1 MTGIFYKSEVRI
13 NLKSKNF
20 KNIMKTVEKL
30 AAGWLI
36 VLGFMLMTLSGE
48 AMVSRHRLH
57 QNIPPGVYNE
67 NDYINPYADAQLT
80 TTAVNGLIF
89 GLPSLALGGWLA
101 LGMRRQGK
109 KEESAI
115 AKQIDLH
122 LQSMFY
128 RMIAENQGR
137 ITVLGFAMQS
147 QLPAATAREFLDDQA
162 KQFNANFKVSE
173 DGAVSYHFDI

>member
-1 MTGIFYKSEVRI
+1 
-13 NLKSKNF
+13 
-20 KNIMKTVEKL
+20 MKTAEKL

-36 VLGFMLMTLSGE
+36 TLGFMLTTISAQ
-48 AMVSRHRLH
+48 AMINKHLMYK
-57 QNIPPGVYNE
+57 QIPPGTYDP
-67 NDYINPYADAQLT
+67 NDHINHHAVAELD
-80 TTAVNGLIF
+80 TTAVNGIIF

-101 LGMRRQGK
+101 LGLRRQGK
-109 KEESAI
+109 KEQNAI
-115 AKQIDLH
+115 AKQMDLH

-128 RMIAENQGR
+128 RMIAENDGR

-147 QLPAATAREFLDDQA
+147 QLPAVTAREFLDNQA

>member
-1 MTGIFYKSEVRI
+1 
-13 NLKSKNF
+13 
-20 KNIMKTVEKL
+20 MKTAEKL

-36 VLGFMLMTLSGE
+36 TLGFMLMTISGQ
-48 AMVSRHRLH
+48 AIRDKDLMYK
-57 QNIPPGVYNE
+57 QIPPGTYSEQDFVNHQAVTLL
-67 NDYINPYADAQLT
+67 N
-80 TTAVNGLIF
+80 TTALNGMIF
-89 GLPSLALGGWLA
+89 GLPSLVLGGWLA

-109 KEESAI
+109 KEENAI
-115 AKQIDLH
+115 AQQMNLH

-128 RMIAENQGR
+128 RMIAENEGR

-147 QLPAATAREFLDDQA
+147 QLPPATARQFLDDQA

>member
-1 MTGIFYKSEVRI
+1 
-13 NLKSKNF
+13 
-20 KNIMKTVEKL
+20 MKTAEKL

-36 VLGFMLMTLSGE
+36 ILGFMLTTISAQ
-48 AMVSRHRLH
+48 AMRDKHLMLK
-57 QNIPPGVYNE
+57 NIPPGTYDPY
-67 NDYINPYADAQLT
+67 DYPNPYALAELN
-80 TTAVNGLIF
+80 TTAVNGIVF

-109 KEESAI
+109 HEKNAI
-115 AKQIDLH
+115 AKQMDLH

-128 RMIAENQGR
+128 RMIAENEGR
-137 ITVLGFAMQS
+137 ITVLGFAMRS
-147 QLPAATAREFLDDQA
+147 QLSAATAREFLDDQA

>member
-1 MTGIFYKSEVRI
+1 
-13 NLKSKNF
+13 
-20 KNIMKTVEKL
+20 MKTAEKL

-36 VLGFMLMTLSGE
+36 TLGFMLTTLSAN
-48 AMVSRHRLH
+48 AMINKHIMYKDI
-57 QNIPPGVYNE
+57 QE
-67 NDYINPYADAQLT
+67 KNDHINHYAVADLD

-101 LGMRRQGK
+101 LGMRRRGK
-109 KEESAI
+109 KEENAI
-115 AKQIDLH
+115 AKQMDLH

-147 QLPAATAREFLDDQA
+147 QLPASTAREFLDDQA
-162 KQFNANFKVSE
+162 KQFNANFKVNE
-173 DGAVSYHFDI
+173 DGAVSYQFDI

>member
-1 MTGIFYKSEVRI
+1 
-13 NLKSKNF
+13 
-20 KNIMKTVEKL
+20 MKTTEKL

-36 VLGFMLMTLSGE
+36 TLGFMLTTISAQ
-48 AMVSRHRLH
+48 AMINKHLMYK
-57 QNIPPGVYNE
+57 QIPPGTYE
-67 NDYINPYADAQLT
+67 PNDYINHHAVAELD
-80 TTAVNGLIF
+80 TTAVNGIIF

-101 LGMRRQGK
+101 LGMFRQGK
-109 KEESAI
+109 REKNAI
-115 AKQIDLH
+115 AQQIDLQ

-128 RMIAENQGR
+128 RMIAENEGR

-147 QLPAATAREFLDDQA
+147 QLPPATAREFLDDQA

>member
-1 MTGIFYKSEVRI
+1 
-13 NLKSKNF
+13 
-20 KNIMKTVEKL
+20 MKTAEKL

-36 VLGFMLMTLSGE
+36 TLGFMLTTLSAH
-48 AMVSRHRLH
+48 AMTNKYLM
-57 QNIPPGVYNE
+57 YNDIRRDNDFI
-67 NDYINPYADAQLT
+67 NDYAVAELD
-80 TTAVNGLIF
+80 TTAINGLIF

-109 KEESAI
+109 KENLAI
-115 AKQIDLH
+115 VKQMDLH

>member
-1 MTGIFYKSEVRI
+1 
-13 NLKSKNF
+13 
-20 KNIMKTVEKL
+20 MKTAEKL

-36 VLGFMLMTLSGE
+36 TLGFMLTTLSAN
-48 AMVSRHRLH
+48 AMVNKHIMYKDI
-57 QNIPPGVYNE
+57 QE
-67 NDYINPYADAQLT
+67 KNDHINHYAVAELD

-101 LGMRRQGK
+101 LGMRRRGR
-109 KEESAI
+109 KEENAI
-115 AKQIDLH
+115 AKQMDLH

-147 QLPAATAREFLDDQA
+147 QLPASTAREFLDDQA
-162 KQFNANFKVSE
+162 KQFNANFKVNE
-173 DGAVSYHFDI
+173 DGAVSYHFDL

>member
-1 MTGIFYKSEVRI
+1 
-13 NLKSKNF
+13 
-20 KNIMKTVEKL
+20 MKTVEKL

-36 VLGFMLMTLSGE
+36 VLGFMLTTLSGS
-48 AMVSRHRLH
+48 AMINKHLMYKDILS
-57 QNIPPGVYNE
+57 E
-67 NDYINPYADAQLT
+67 NDYINDYAVAELN
-80 TTAVNGLIF
+80 TTAINGIIF

-109 KEESAI
+109 KEETAI
-115 AKQIDLH
+115 AQQINLH

-128 RMIAENQGR
+128 RMIAENEGR

-147 QLPAATAREFLDDQA
+147 QLPPATAREFLDDQA

>member
-1 MTGIFYKSEVRI
+1 
-13 NLKSKNF
+13 
-20 KNIMKTVEKL
+20 MKTAEKL

-36 VLGFMLMTLSGE
+36 TLGFMLTTISAQ
-48 AMVSRHRLH
+48 AMINKHLMFK
-57 QNIPPGVYNE
+57 QIPPGTYDE
-67 NDYINPYADAQLT
+67 YDYPNHYAVAELD
-80 TTAVNGLIF
+80 TTAVNGIIF

-101 LGMRRQGK
+101 LGMRRRGK
-109 KEESAI
+109 KEENAI
-115 AKQIDLH
+115 AQQIDLH

>member
-1 MTGIFYKSEVRI
+1 
-13 NLKSKNF
+13 
-20 KNIMKTVEKL
+20 MKTAEKL

-36 VLGFMLMTLSGE
+36 ILGFMLTTISAQ
-48 AMVSRHRLH
+48 AMRDKHLMYK
-57 QNIPPGVYNE
+57 QIPPGTYRE
-67 NDYINPYADAQLT
+67 YDFINHQAVALLN
-80 TTAVNGLIF
+80 TTALNGITY

-101 LGMRRQGK
+101 MGMRRRKK
-109 KEESAI
+109 KEDSAH
-115 AKQIDLH
+115 AKQMDLH

-128 RMIAENQGR
+128 RMIAENEGR

-147 QLPAATAREFLDDQA
+147 PLPAATAREFLDDQA

>member
-1 MTGIFYKSEVRI
+1 
-13 NLKSKNF
+13 
-20 KNIMKTVEKL
+20 MKTAEKL

-36 VLGFMLMTLSGE
+36 TLGFMMTTLSAHAMINKHLMYKDLIGE
-48 AMVSRHRLH
+48 H
-57 QNIPPGVYNE
+57 
-67 NDYINPYADAQLT
+67 DYINDYAVAQLD
-80 TTAVNGLIF
+80 TTAVNGIIF

-109 KEESAI
+109 QEKNAI
-115 AKQIDLH
+115 AQQMNLH

-128 RMIAENQGR
+128 RMIAENEGR

-147 QLPAATAREFLDDQA
+147 QLPPATAREFLDDQA

>member
-1 MTGIFYKSEVRI
+1 
-13 NLKSKNF
+13 
-20 KNIMKTVEKL
+20 MKTAEKL

-36 VLGFMLMTLSGE
+36 TLGFMLTTLSAH
-48 AMVSRHRLH
+48 AMMNKYLLYKDIRSD
-57 QNIPPGVYNE
+57 
-67 NDYINPYADAQLT
+67 NDFINNYAVAELD

-109 KEESAI
+109 KEKNAI
-115 AKQIDLH
+115 TEQMDLH

-128 RMIAENQGR
+128 RMVSENKGR

-147 QLPAATAREFLDDQA
+147 QLPAATAREFLDNQA

-173 DGAVSYHFDI
+173 DGAVSYQFDI

>member
-1 MTGIFYKSEVRI
+1 
-13 NLKSKNF
+13 
-20 KNIMKTVEKL
+20 MKTSEKL

-36 VLGFMLMTLSGE
+36 VLGFMLTTISAQ
-48 AMVSRHRLH
+48 AMINKHLMFK
-57 QNIPPGVYNE
+57 QIPPGAYDQ
-67 NDYINPYADAQLT
+67 NDYINHHAVAELD
-80 TTAVNGLIF
+80 TTAVNGIIF
-89 GLPSLALGGWLA
+89 GLPSLVLGGWLA

-109 KEESAI
+109 KENSAI
-115 AKQIDLH
+115 AKQMDLH

-128 RMIAENQGR
+128 RMIAENEGR

-147 QLPAATAREFLDDQA
+147 QLPAAEAREFLDEQA

>member
-1 MTGIFYKSEVRI
+1 VRLESI
-13 NLKSKNF
+13 LKVKTLNH
-20 KNIMKTVEKL
+20 IMKTAEKL

-36 VLGFMLMTLSGE
+36 TLGFMLTTLSAH
-48 AMVSRHRLH
+48 AMMNKHLMYKDRLS
-57 QNIPPGVYNE
+57 E
-67 NDYINPYADAQLT
+67 NDHINHYAVAELD

-109 KEESAI
+109 KEQSAI
-115 AKQIDLH
+115 AQQIDLH

>member
-1 MTGIFYKSEVRI
+1 
-13 NLKSKNF
+13 
-20 KNIMKTVEKL
+20 MKTVEKL

-36 VLGFMLMTLSGE
+36 TLGFMLTTLSAN
-48 AMVSRHRLH
+48 AMTNKYLLYKDIRS
-57 QNIPPGVYNE
+57 E
-67 NDYINPYADAQLT
+67 NDFINNYAVAELD

-109 KEESAI
+109 KEKNAI
-115 AKQIDLH
+115 TEQMDLH

-128 RMIAENQGR
+128 RMVAENKGR
-137 ITVLGFAMQS
+137 VTVLGFAMQS
-147 QLPAATAREFLDDQA
+147 QLPAATAREFLDNQA

>member
-1 MTGIFYKSEVRI
+1 
-13 NLKSKNF
+13 
-20 KNIMKTVEKL
+20 MKTSEKL

-36 VLGFMLMTLSGE
+36 VLGFMLTTISAQ
-48 AMVSRHRLH
+48 AMINKHLMFK
-57 QNIPPGVYNE
+57 QIPPGAYDQ
-67 NDYINPYADAQLT
+67 NDYINHHAVAELD
-80 TTAVNGLIF
+80 TTAVNGIIF
-89 GLPSLALGGWLA
+89 GLPSLVLGGWLA

-109 KEESAI
+109 KEHSAI
-115 AKQIDLH
+115 AKQMDLH

-128 RMIAENQGR
+128 RMIAENEGR

-147 QLPAATAREFLDDQA
+147 QLPAAEAREFLDEQA